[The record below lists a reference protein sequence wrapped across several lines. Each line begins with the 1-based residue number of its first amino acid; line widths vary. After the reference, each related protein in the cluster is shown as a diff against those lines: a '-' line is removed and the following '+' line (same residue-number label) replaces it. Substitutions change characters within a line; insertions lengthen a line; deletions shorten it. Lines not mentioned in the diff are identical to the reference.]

1 MSAHGASPKSNRM
14 DAQGCDTRPPRLQA
28 GEGVV
33 FSALTPNP
41 SPTLWELIPI
51 AEPEFTKVRINEN
64 PLLKVPPASRGNR
77 VGAPFA
83 VPLAKR
89 GEPAG
94 GGQLMNFGRA
104 IGIRGVGFFSRGW
117 RGRRDARVPSTARAG
132 SASVSLAWRQRCA
145 AWQRREQA
153 RLRTPRAPTPHLPRP
168 RVGEGGSVR
177 TFWSAEAAASASG
190 GSSASILHTCSLAL
204 RVKEMHEHTDEVIVN
219 YTCTAE
225 ISLLGTT
232 LAIGVYKSS
241 PICLFLACFG
251 RFRLTLPLCVGYT
264 IPAHARRAT

>member
-153 RLRTPRAPTPHLPRP
+153 RLQKTYPFKPCGRGERFAESCGVRKRQLQRLAEAPLPHSTPPSPACRRGGQRANLLECGSGSFSVRRKLRFHTPHLLTRLAS
-168 RVGEGGSVR
+168 EGDARAHRRSNR
-177 TFWSAEAAASASG
+177 E
-190 GSSASILHTCSLAL
+190 LHL
-204 RVKEMHEHTDEVIVN
+204 
-219 YTCTAE
+219 Y
-225 ISLLGTT
+225 G
-232 LAIGVYKSS
+232 
-241 PICLFLACFG
+241 
-251 RFRLTLPLCVGYT
+251 
-264 IPAHARRAT
+264 